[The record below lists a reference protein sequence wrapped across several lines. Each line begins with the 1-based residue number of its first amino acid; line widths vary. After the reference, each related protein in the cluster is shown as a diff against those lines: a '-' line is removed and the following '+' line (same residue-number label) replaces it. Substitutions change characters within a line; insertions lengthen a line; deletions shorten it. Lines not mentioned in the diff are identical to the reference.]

1 MLRLI
6 LQIATRRRPRARIKD
21 DQFTVTVTVTI
32 TAVAGRGTSAE
43 AAVGRTIDAGGRR
56 VLGRPTRSSS
66 ICSGDGLSGIG

>member
-6 LQIATRRRPRARIKD
+6 LQIATRHRPRARIKD
-21 DQFTVTVTVTI
+21 DQFAVTVTI